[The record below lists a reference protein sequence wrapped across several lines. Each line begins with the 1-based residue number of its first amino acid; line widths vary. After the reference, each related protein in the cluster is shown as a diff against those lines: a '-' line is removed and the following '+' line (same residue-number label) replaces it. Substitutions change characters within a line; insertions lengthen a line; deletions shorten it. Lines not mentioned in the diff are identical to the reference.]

1 MYIIKHL
8 LDISCANSV
17 IINFM
22 LLLVTFD
29 KQDFFLFLGCAIQL
43 RLLFYF
49 DNEIHK

>member
-29 KQDFFLFLGCAIQL
+29 KQDFFVFGLCYTVTIIILF
-43 RLLFYF
+43 
-49 DNEIHK
+49 